1 MDFGVKMI
9 FMAIGQFPEMMGHI
23 TLDGEV
29 VGKFERAAVTDGI
42 IPEIEI
48 EFYDEEHKIIFAT
61 FAGELSMQETIEAM
75 I

>member
-29 VGKFERAAVTDGI
+29 VGKFERAAVT
-42 IPEIEI
+42 
-48 EFYDEEHKIIFAT
+48 K
-61 FAGELSMQETIEAM
+61 
-75 I
+75 